1 MRVTWPTS
9 MRLASQSGRVWPLVL
24 VVLTLTAGYA
34 WWYLAPDTLP
44 DTIRKELPKSDRSN
58 PVLYK
63 WKDAKGRWNVTDTP
77 PADRPYETLKY
88 DPKTNVV
95 PTVVPPPPPM
105 PPDQH

>member
-1 MRVTWPTS
+1 MRTTWPTS

-44 DTIRKELPKSDRSN
+44 DVIRKELPRSDRSN

-63 WKDAKGRWNVTDTP
+63 WKDDKGRWNVTDTP
-77 PADRPYETLKY
+77 PTDRPYTTLKY
-88 DPKTNVV
+88 DPNTNVV
-95 PTVVPPPPPM
+95 PKVTPPPPPGS
-105 PPDQH
+105 HW

>member
-1 MRVTWPTS
+1 MQPSPISVSAAWQ
-9 MRLASQSGRVWPLVL
+9 AGRVWPLVL
-24 VVLTLTAGYA
+24 LVLALTSGYA

-44 DTIRKELPKSDRSN
+44 DAIRTELPKSERSN

-63 WKDAKGRWNVTDTP
+63 WKDAKGRWNVTDKP
-77 PADRPYETLKY
+77 PTDRPYETLRY

-95 PTVVPPPPPM
+95 PTVMPPPPPS